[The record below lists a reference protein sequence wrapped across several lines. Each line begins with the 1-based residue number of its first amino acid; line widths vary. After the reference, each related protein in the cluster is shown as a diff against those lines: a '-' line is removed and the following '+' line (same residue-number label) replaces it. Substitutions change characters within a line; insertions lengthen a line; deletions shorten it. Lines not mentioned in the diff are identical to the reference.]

1 MKYKA
6 YLWILIKL
14 STKCNILKT
23 GSLKTDTEMGINLKY
38 VELCSVR
45 VWLQIIVFPLA
56 KCSSSKRHNLVSKY
70 SKN

>member
-23 GSLKTDTEMGINLKY
+23 GSLKTDTEMGINMKY

-45 VWLQIIVFPLA
+45 V
-56 KCSSSKRHNLVSKY
+56 
-70 SKN
+70 